1 MKANIALYL
10 SKLLPAGVLALLR
23 NVVAK
28 MTGNAAFP
36 TPLVPLADFTAK
48 ADELEVAIEEATDG
62 SRQSKSHRD
71 DILAEAKAL
80 LTAQA
85 DYVRSVCNGDAT
97 LLMSS
102 GFDIARQPEPIG
114 VPGIP
119 QDMRAGITNRR
130 GELKL
135 RWKSVHGARGYQ
147 VWMTDKD
154 PTLEAN
160 WQAIGYTTRVTHL
173 VDSLDSFKAYWF
185 CVSAIGTAGE
195 GMQSDPAMGRA
206 A

>member
-28 MTGNAAFP
+28 MTGNAAFA
-36 TPLVPLADFTAK
+36 TPLVPLADMTAK
-48 ADELEVAIEEATDG
+48 ADELQAAIEEATFG
-62 SRQSKSHRD
+62 SRQSKLLRD
-71 DILAEAKAL
+71 EILEEAKAML
-80 LTAQA
+80 DAQA
-85 DYVRSVCNGDAT
+85 GYVRGVCNGEAA
-97 LLMSS
+97 LLESS
-102 GFDIARQPEPIG
+102 GFDLAKPREPIG

>member
-10 SKLLPAGVLALLR
+10 SKLLPPAVLALLR

-28 MTGNAAFP
+28 MTGNAAFA
-36 TPLVPLADFTAK
+36 TPLVPLADLTAT
-48 ADELEVAIEEATDG
+48 ADELEVAIEEATNG
-62 SRQSKSHRD
+62 SRQSKLKRD
-71 DILAEAKAL
+71 DVLRKAKAL
-80 LTAQA
+80 LDAQA
-85 DYVRSVCNGDAT
+85 GYVRGVCNGDAT
-97 LLMSS
+97 LLESS
-102 GFDIARQPEPIG
+102 GFELAKQPTPTG

-119 QDMRAGITNRR
+119 QFLEARVTDRR
-130 GELKL
+130 SELKL
-135 RWKSVHGARGYQ
+135 RWRRVHGARSYQ
-147 VWMTDKD
+147 VWMTDQD

-160 WQAIGYTTRVTHL
+160 WTAIGYTTRVSHL
-173 VDSLDSFKAYWF
+173 VEGLESFKPYWF